1 MASAELKSR
10 PEQPIFWN
18 HLVSWIRSIPR
29 SAVLSMVGP
38 SLLCVFGY
46 FGWLYY
52 GAHNL
57 DMAYYGLKKENIYLT
72 DQPAWLRKTN
82 VLDEVFT
89 GGSLSR
95 LSLMNV
101 KTTEM
106 LVRVFGAHPAIRKTH
121 RVEKMAGG
129 VAITVEYRMPVAMVH
144 VNTANDE
151 NPEKSKA
158 GYLPVDLEGVLLD
171 EANFTAADVPQ
182 YIILH
187 AAGDP
192 ATTIS
197 PSGKSFGDPRIEEAA
212 GLCGLLAP
220 LKEKCKISQ
229 VIVYQSLKP
238 GKARWEL
245 EIVTTD
251 TGPRFKWG
259 SGPSVEPNL
268 GEPTTEAKLT
278 QFLVMI
284 RDSKQWT
291 TATIDLSG
299 SKR

>member
-1 MASAELKSR
+1 MASAELKSQ

-18 HLVSWIRSIPR
+18 HVFSWIRSIPR
-29 SAVLSMVGP
+29 SAVLSMIGP

-72 DQPAWLRKTN
+72 DQPAWLKKTN
-82 VLDEVFT
+82 VLSEVFT

-95 LSLMNV
+95 LSLMDV
-101 KTTEM
+101 KTTET
-106 LVRVFGAHPAIRKTH
+106 LVRVFGAHPAIRKMH

-144 VNTANDE
+144 TSYQDE
-151 NPEKSKA
+151 A
-158 GYLPVDLEGVLLD
+158 GKTKEGWLPVDQEGVLLD
-171 EANFTAADVPQ
+171 VENFSEADVPQ
-182 YIILH
+182 YIIIL
-187 AAGDP
+187 ASGTSV
-192 ATTIS
+192 TTS
-197 PSGKSFGDPRIEEAA
+197 GNLGKSFGDPRIEEAA

-220 LKEKCKISQ
+220 LREKCKISQ
-229 VIVYQSLKP
+229 VLVYRSRRP
-238 GKARWEL
+238 GRAKWDL

-251 TGPRFKWG
+251 TGPKFLWG
-259 SGPSVEPNL
+259 SGPGVEPTV
-268 GEPTTEAKLT
+268 GEPTTEMKLAQMLAT
-278 QFLVMI
+278 F

-291 TATIDLSG
+291 QATIDLSG
-299 SKR
+299 SKK

>member
-1 MASAELKSR
+1 MASVELKSQ

-18 HLVSWIRSIPR
+18 QLISWIRSIPR
-29 SAVLSMVGP
+29 SAILSMIGP

-72 DQPAWLRKTN
+72 DQPAWLKKTN
-82 VLDEVFT
+82 VLNEVFT

-95 LSLMNV
+95 LSLMDV
-101 KTTEM
+101 KTTET
-106 LVRVFGAHPAIRKTH
+106 LVRVFGAHPAIRKIH

-129 VAITVEYRMPVAMVH
+129 VAIAAEYRIPVAMVH
-144 VNTANDE
+144 TPYQDE
-151 NPEKSKA
+151 A
-158 GYLPVDLEGVLLD
+158 GKTIEGWLPVDQEGVLLD
-171 EANFTAADVPQ
+171 VENFSEADVPQ
-182 YIILH
+182 FIIIL
-187 AAGDP
+187 ASGASV
-192 ATTIS
+192 TTNGNL
-197 PSGKSFGDPRIEEAA
+197 GKSFGDPRIEEAA

-229 VIVYQSLKP
+229 VLVYRSRRL
-238 GKARWEL
+238 GKEKWDL

-251 TGPRFKWG
+251 AGPKFLWG
-259 SGPSVEPNL
+259 SGPGVEPSN
-268 GEPTTEAKLT
+268 GEPSTEMKLT
-278 QFLVMI
+278 QMLATF

-291 TATIDLSG
+291 QATIDLSG
-299 SKR
+299 AKR